1 MTSYLPKTCVRVDF
15 TIYYHILAF
24 FLLRFGLFTS
34 AERWERCKQGGVKLL
49 ERDILS
55 IDELKQR
62 ARNLALENVAVYQKS
77 GKTPFRN
84 LKKAINQLSAYN
96 RELLIAENAGF
107 YVLPAMEWLMDH
119 IDFLKEQNFYI
130 RKNLSA
136 SYYKRLPKFD
146 IESSRT
152 RISVVLKNFCRIWRP
167 GQRDLLLKYC
177 RLIRKLLLDYGEL
190 WAIPL
195 LLRISLIEEICD
207 LFEEFYKR
215 HLGRVQAEELLLKW
229 EPHLSD
235 PDKLNAVMDRTTS
248 RIKGFPPVLVV
259 HLIGRIRD
267 YGIEGITIRQWLERK
282 TGMQTEDI
290 EKLVGHE
297 HRLQARY
304 RLAAGNLISS
314 LRDVSRWTW
323 AEHFES

>member
-34 AERWERCKQGGVKLL
+34 AERWERCRQGGVKLL

-152 RISVVLKNFCRIWRP
+152 RISVVLKNFLQNIG
-167 GQRDLLLKYC
+167 GQANVTLLLEY
-177 RLIRKLLLDYGEL
+177 LQAYQEVAPLTIGEL

-229 EPHLSD
+229 EPYLSQ

-248 RIKGFPPVLVV
+248 RIKGFPAGPGCAFNRENPRLW
-259 HLIGRIRD
+259 GR
-267 YGIEGITIRQWLERK
+267 GN
-282 TGMQTEDI
+282 
-290 EKLVGHE
+290 
-297 HRLQARY
+297 RY
-304 RLAAGNLISS
+304 PAMAGTQDGDAN
-314 LRDVSRWTW
+314 
-323 AEHFES
+323 